1 MKSYSAK
8 LSVLAFQQRR
18 KTLRNGIRAYA
29 EHLIGV
35 EEVVD
40 LSRRAEDLSV
50 ANFVAL
56 SNYIN
61 QSILSKK

>member
-1 MKSYSAK
+1 MSLEA
-8 LSVLAFQQRR
+8 
-18 KTLRNGIRAYA
+18 I
-29 EHLIGV
+29 
-35 EEVVD
+35 D

-50 ANFVAL
+50 ANLVAL